1 MWYIGFKVFGRQCT
15 VECRHNLFPEHNFL
29 ILCLIMP
36 PPPNQRGGSGD
47 ILNCADPVGV
57 GIHVTLFP
65 FIIF

>member
-1 MWYIGFKVFGRQCT
+1 MPFTKE
-15 VECRHNLFPEHNFL
+15 VEEGHGDVVYWFLFPEHNFL
-29 ILCLIMP
+29 ILCLIMS

-57 GIHVTLFP
+57 GIHVTVFP